1 MAIPKQIEAL
11 LERMRG
17 MSAADISVLEASTQT
32 PVSNMTTGPGSPN
45 GALWSAMVDLGWMLR
60 KDEDLELPGGVRFPM
75 EVYSIRPEGLQPTLN
90 LLATL
95 ARR

>member
-1 MAIPKQIEAL
+1 MATEAQIEAL

-32 PVSNMTTGPGSPN
+32 PDSNMTTGPGSPN
-45 GALWSAMVDLGWMLR
+45 ESLWSEMVDLGWMIR
-60 KDEDLELPGGVRFPM
+60 EDEDLELPGGVRFPM
-75 EVYSIRPEGLQPTLN
+75 KAYSIRPEGLQPILN